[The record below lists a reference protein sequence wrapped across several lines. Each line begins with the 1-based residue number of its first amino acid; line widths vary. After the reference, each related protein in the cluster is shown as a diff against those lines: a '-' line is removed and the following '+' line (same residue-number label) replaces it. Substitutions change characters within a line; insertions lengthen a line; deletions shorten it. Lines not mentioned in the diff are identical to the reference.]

1 MEPLLVLFD
10 VDGTLI
16 ATAGAGRRS
25 LEQTFHRVFRVDGI
39 GSLAGGVRFE
49 GRTDPAIIADMAV
62 AIGVDLEAL
71 RRRRVEF
78 EREYLAALGEE
89 MARPDPR
96 RRVLPG
102 IVPLLDALRVRR
114 GVFLGL
120 ITGNIE
126 AGARAKLEPFGLN
139 AYFPDGGFSSDHP
152 DRAEI
157 ARIAR
162 EKLSRRCGVPF
173 RPDRVVVVGDT
184 DQDIAC
190 ARANGYRAVVVDSGF
205 VPRNRLEDARPDAL
219 FTDFTDLAGVMRAL
233 GVAPPDQL
241 S

>member
-1 MEPLLVLFD
+1 MAPLLVLFD
-10 VDGTLI
+10 IDGTLI
-16 ATAGAGRRS
+16 SAAGAGRRA
-25 LEQTFHRVFRVDGI
+25 LEQAFRRVFGVDGTV
-39 GSLAGGVRFE
+39 SLAGGVRFE

-71 RRRRVEF
+71 ERRGDEF
-78 EREYLAALGEE
+78 QRHYLAALGEE
-89 MARPDPR
+89 MARPDPK

-102 IVPLLDALRVRR
+102 IVPLLDALRTRP

-162 EKLSRRCGVPF
+162 EKLSRRAGIPF
-173 RPDRVVVVGDT
+173 HPDRVVVVGDT
-184 DQDIAC
+184 DQDVAC

-205 VPRNRLEDARPDAL
+205 VPRHRLEDARPDAL
-219 FTDFTDLAGVMRAL
+219 FTDLTDLAGVMRAL
-233 GVAPPDQL
+233 GVDPSDQL